1 LRKLGKGQEL
11 IELTLSPQARKKW
24 VDAPVTMEARLVT
37 TTIKGREVKLLT
49 SMTDPKRYIG
59 ADIAELYSHRWEIEL
74 GYREMKQYML
84 QGAITLRSKTPAL
97 VTQELWGM
105 LLAYN
110 LLRFMMCQMAYSLK
124 SVMPYQI
131 GFKQASIFLM
141 SQLQLLPAVAAGRYP
156 EILRYIIDM
165 AESFVLPERRE
176 RSYPRAV
183 KKRPS
188 RYATR
193 PSRKRE
199 LS

>member
-1 LRKLGKGQEL
+1 MCENP
-11 IELTLSPQARKKW
+11 S
-24 VDAPVTMEARLVT
+24 
-37 TTIKGREVKLLT
+37 
-49 SMTDPKRYIG
+49 YIG
-59 ADIAELYSHRWEIEL
+59 ADIAELLATVGEIEL

-84 QGAITLRSKTPAL
+84 QGSITLRSKTPAL

-131 GFKQASIFLM
+131 GFKQVSIFLM

-183 KKRPS
+183 KKR
-188 RYATR
+188 
-193 PSRKRE
+193 
-199 LS
+199 

>member
-1 LRKLGKGQEL
+1 M
-11 IELTLSPQARKKW
+11 SPQARKKW
-24 VDAPVTMEARLVT
+24 VDARVTMEARLVT

-110 LLRFMMCQMAYSLK
+110 LLRFMMCQ
-124 SVMPYQI
+124 
-131 GFKQASIFLM
+131 
-141 SQLQLLPAVAAGRYP
+141 LQLLPAVAAGRYP
-156 EILRYIIDM
+156 EILRYIIDI
-165 AESFVLPERRE
+165 AESFFCLKD
-176 RSYPRAV
+176 V
-183 KKRPS
+183 KE
-188 RYATR
+188 AIQ
-193 PSRKRE
+193 E
-199 LS
+199 Q